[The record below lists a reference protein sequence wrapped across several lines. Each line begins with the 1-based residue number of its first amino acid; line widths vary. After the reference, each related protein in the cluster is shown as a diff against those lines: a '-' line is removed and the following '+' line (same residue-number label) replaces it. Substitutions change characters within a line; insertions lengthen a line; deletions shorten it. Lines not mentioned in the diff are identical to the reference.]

1 MGKCTELSRAVIRG
15 ATALSRQWLAETALS
30 GQGGTLVRQEAC
42 RATTIGAT
50 GLLSRQCP
58 AETCH
63 SAQME
68 TVARHIAFVAPV
80 LTARQVDFVAPG

>member
-1 MGKCTELSRAVIRG
+1 MGKCKKLSRAVVRG
-15 ATALSRQWLAETALS
+15 ATGLLSRQWLAETALS

-68 TVARHIAFVAPV
+68 TVRATYCFCRAGLDGA
-80 LTARQVDFVAPG
+80 TG